1 MAEVFIGIPWRPES
15 GGLKHAWLRMSALA
29 AAFAALTLLA
39 APPAGSQPA
48 TPEGAGETI
57 TAAIAE
63 FWPPHFIVR
72 PGEAPTGFAVEIIEA
87 VAARAGYSVSYR
99 VSPTVKEAFDIAVA
113 GEVDV
118 IPSVG
123 VIEERRKLLSFT
135 DPVETFAVG
144 LFVREDTQDIQ
155 GVGDLAGRRVAVVTR
170 NVGVRLMR
178 DQPGVESVMF
188 DDVRSALFDLTS
200 GRVDAMVYPVPI
212 LQNLASEVGVD
223 NRIKTVGKPLLEVK
237 RAIGVHPSR
246 TEIHQRLSAAVA
258 DFTGT
263 AEYQEIYLRWF
274 GRPEFFWTVQRV
286 LTAAAGIL
294 LTVIIGFSLWHYR
307 TVVRLN
313 RALEGR
319 VEKRTTELRSAQA
332 ELLRKQRLAGLGEL
346 IGTVAHE
353 LRNPLGTVVLS
364 FAVIEEKLREKDI
377 DLAKNLDRIS
387 RNIDRCTGI
396 IDDLLEYAQ
405 VRAAVRRNEDIDR
418 LIRETVAEYA
428 APDGI
433 SLVVRPGLGD
443 RKVAV
448 DREQIRRIILN
459 FLDNACQAVEQ
470 RYLGKSA
477 ADGANKAEVV
487 VETRPANDGIEIV
500 VSDNGE
506 GIPANHIDQV
516 MEPLFSTKPFGVGL
530 GLPNAQNIVSGH
542 GGRMDIHSEPGL
554 GTEIVVALPASAEEP
569 ARRPS
574 A

>member
-1 MAEVFIGIPWRPES
+1 MPDAFVPIPSRPES

-29 AAFAALTLLA
+29 AAVAALTLLA
-39 APPAGSQPA
+39 APPAGSQHA
-48 TPEGAGETI
+48 IQESADETI

-63 FWPPHFIVR
+63 FWPPHYIAR
-72 PGEAPTGFAVEIIEA
+72 PGEAPTGFAVEILDA
-87 VAARAGYSVSYR
+87 VAARAGYRVSYR
-99 VSPTVKEAFDIAVA
+99 VTPTVKEAFDLTVA
-113 GEVDV
+113 GEVDLM
-118 IPSVG
+118 PSVG
-123 VIEERRKLLSFT
+123 VIEERRELLNFT

-155 GVGDLAGRRVAVVTR
+155 GAGDLAGRRVAVVTR

-188 DDVRSALFDLTS
+188 EDIRSALFDLTS

-212 LQNLASEVGVD
+212 LQNLAIEVGVD

-237 RAIGVHPSR
+237 RAIAVNPSR
-246 TEIHQRLSAAVA
+246 TEIHRRLSAAVA

-274 GRPEFFWTVQRV
+274 GRPESFWTVVRV
-286 LTAAAGIL
+286 LSVAASIL
-294 LTVIIGFSLWHYR
+294 LTVVIGFSLWHYR
-307 TVVRLN
+307 TMVTLN

-319 VEKRTTELRSAQA
+319 VEKRTAELRSAQA
-332 ELLRKQRLAGLGEL
+332 ELLRKQRLATLGEL

-364 FAVIEEKLREKDI
+364 FAVIEGKLREKDI
-377 DLAKNLDRIS
+377 DIARNLDRIS

-396 IDDLLEYAQ
+396 IDDLLEYTQ
-405 VRAAVRRNEDIDR
+405 VKTAVRLNEDIDE
-418 LIRETVAEYA
+418 LISETVAEYA
-428 APDGI
+428 APEGI
-433 SLVVRPGLGD
+433 SLVFRPGLRG
-443 RKVAV
+443 RTVAV
-448 DREQIRRIILN
+448 DREQIRRIMLN

-470 RYLGKSA
+470 NIPGGAS
-477 ADGANKAEVV
+477 DANKAEVV
-487 VETRPANDGIEIV
+487 VETRPAKDGIEIV
-500 VSDNGE
+500 VSDNGK
-506 GIPANHIDQV
+506 GIPADHMDQV

-542 GGRMDIHSEPGL
+542 GGSLDIRSEPGQ
-554 GTEIVVALPASAEEP
+554 GTIIVVALPAGTEEQ
-569 ARRPS
+569 ARAPT